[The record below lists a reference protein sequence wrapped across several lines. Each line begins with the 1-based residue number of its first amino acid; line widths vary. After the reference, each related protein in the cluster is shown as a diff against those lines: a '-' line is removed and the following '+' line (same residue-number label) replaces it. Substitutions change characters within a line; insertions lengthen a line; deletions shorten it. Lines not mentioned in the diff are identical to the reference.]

1 MVIHTIG
8 TTLVQKLLQVK
19 LQETPRREN
28 CADCSMQISG
38 KWENVEFVGWLV
50 VGDQWL
56 VVGDWLVCWL
66 MVGNDW
72 LGCHWLDGCWLVGW

>member
-1 MVIHTIG
+1 MSR
-8 TTLVQKLLQVK
+8 LL
-19 LQETPRREN
+19 N
-28 CADCSMQISG
+28 AYSG
-38 KWENVEFVGWLV
+38 KWENVEFVGWMV

>member
-1 MVIHTIG
+1 M
-8 TTLVQKLLQVK
+8 
-19 LQETPRREN
+19 
-28 CADCSMQISG
+28 
-38 KWENVEFVGWLV
+38 

-72 LGCHWLDGCWLVGW
+72 LGCHWLDGCWLVTNGWLLVVGWLVCSSADLAVLGPGEGHGQ